1 MSCGSPAIQTAE
13 VALALPGAQDTLCT
27 AGLATTAGAA
37 ALRGYVPP
45 YDATAVA
52 RLRRAGALV
61 LGKCNCDA
69 FAMGS
74 TTEASDYQVRPLL
87 ATPHPFEHVC
97 AWCLL
102 GPAIARHACIASARY
117 PRDSLPCASVAW
129 T

>member
-1 MSCGSPAIQTAE
+1 MRHSAKPAFAC
-13 VALALPGAQDTLCT
+13 PGAQDTLCT

-74 TTEASDYQVRPLL
+74 TTEASDYQVRLL
-87 ATPHPFEHVC
+87 STS
-97 AWCLL
+97 
-102 GPAIARHACIASARY
+102 RH
-117 PRDSLPCASVAW
+117 L
-129 T
+129 